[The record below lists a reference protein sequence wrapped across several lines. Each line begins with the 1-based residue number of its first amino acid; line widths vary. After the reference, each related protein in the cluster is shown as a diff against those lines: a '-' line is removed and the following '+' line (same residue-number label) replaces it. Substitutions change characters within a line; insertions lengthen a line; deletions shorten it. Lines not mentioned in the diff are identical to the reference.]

1 MARYAKNTRVPVTRS
16 KAQIE
21 ETLMRYGIEEFGFGT
36 SPRGSGILFTKD
48 GRCYKL
54 NVPNP
59 NKEDFGSDSQYEQAV
74 RQRWRILLL
83 SLKAEL
89 EKVEAGL
96 ASFEDQFLAYMALPD
111 GSTVGDF
118 MKLPENIERLKK
130 TQMPKLLMGKQK
142 GA

>member
-1 MARYAKNTRVPVTRS
+1 MPLYAKHTRVPIAQS
-16 KAQIE
+16 KQEIE
-21 ETLMRYGIEEFGFGT
+21 KTLTRYGIEEFGFGT
-36 SPRGSGILFTKD
+36 SPRGSGILFTKN

-54 NVPNP
+54 NLPNP
-59 NKEDFGSDSQYEQAV
+59 DRKKFDSDNQYEQAI

-96 ASFEDQFLAYMALPD
+96 TSFEDQFLAYMALPD

-118 MKLPENIERLKK
+118 MKLPENIKRLQK
-130 TQMPKLLMGKQK
+130 TEMPKLLMG
-142 GA
+142 

>member
-1 MARYAKNTRVPVTRS
+1 MPLYAENTRVPVTRS

-21 ETLMRYGIEEFGFGT
+21 ETLTRYGIEEFGFGV
-36 SPRGSGILFTKD
+36 SPRGSGILFKKD

-59 NKEDFGSDSQYEQAV
+59 DRNKFNYNTQYEQAI

-83 SLKAEL
+83 SLKAKL
-89 EKVEAGL
+89 EEVEAGL
-96 ASFEDQFLAYMALPD
+96 TSFEDQFLAYMALPD

-118 MKLPENIERLKK
+118 MKLPENLERLAETK
-130 TQMPKLLMGKQK
+130 MPKLLMD
-142 GA
+142 